1 MNIQQANITSR
12 IVHSIMNSKI
22 PLFIIVL
29 SIIAGLLALHLTPR
43 EEEPQIVV
51 PMIDVVVETPGVS
64 ARQTEKLV
72 TTPLEKL
79 LSQIKGVEHVYSMTK
94 SGHTVVT
101 LRFHVGENREQA
113 LLNTYNKL
121 HANTHNIPEIVSH
134 WRVHLVE
141 VDDVPLKRVV
151 IAF

>member
-29 SIIAGLLALHLTPR
+29 SIIAGLLALHVTSR

-64 ARQTEKLV
+64 AR
-72 TTPLEKL
+72 
-79 LSQIKGVEHVYSMTK
+79 
-94 SGHTVVT
+94 
-101 LRFHVGENREQA
+101 
-113 LLNTYNKL
+113 
-121 HANTHNIPEIVSH
+121 
-134 WRVHLVE
+134 
-141 VDDVPLKRVV
+141 
-151 IAF
+151 